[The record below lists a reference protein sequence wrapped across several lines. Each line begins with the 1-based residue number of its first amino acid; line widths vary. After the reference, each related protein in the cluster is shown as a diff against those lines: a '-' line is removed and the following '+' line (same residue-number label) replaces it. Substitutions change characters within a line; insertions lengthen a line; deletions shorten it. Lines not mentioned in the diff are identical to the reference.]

1 MKMLNFFIAVFFLAG
16 CSTSSTYPVASR
28 LPIKT
33 GLDSGFASAKEF
45 SGIVE
50 NWESTTPFSSTLSV
64 WIDNTQ
70 DKNYVFFQ
78 IRANLDTYRFTLSR
92 DSVEKLIDALDN
104 YKTIVRQTVGEK
116 KPSIGWLYQENIKM
130 KRMGEDAKDDRL
142 IVNIERTLTSFPVLT
157 ITFNSWL
164 LSFGGPS
171 SPAQRAYKSL
181 TFQQNEITHFCET
194 LNELVNSNPHA
205 ALPKIS

>member
-1 MKMLNFFIAVFFLAG
+1 MP
-16 CSTSSTYPVASR
+16 TRRTYY
-28 LPIKT
+28 
-33 GLDSGFASAKEF
+33 
-45 SGIVE
+45 
-50 NWESTTPFSSTLSV
+50 
-64 WIDNTQ
+64 
-70 DKNYVFFQ
+70 YVFFQ

-181 TFQQNEITHFCET
+181 TFQQNEITHLRET